1 MRSGP
6 SGREVFGLLVLTS
19 VERLSRRS
27 PQRFWPVMTLGLTVA
42 GLSAAPRARSASC
55 RGGWR
60 WLAAALGLGAGL
72 HLGVRAGAGMAGRIP
87 PLAGSLEWLQG
98 AVGSAPTSTRL
109 VLTVPAVIGEEVFWR
124 SGGWIAEVGAVW
136 GSALGYAAAQ
146 LPTRNPLL
154 VMGALPLGL
163 ATTWIRRRSGS
174 LLPVVICHLVFS
186 EMTLAWPG
194 LPLPSGSPRA
204 TEP

>member
-6 SGREVFGLLVLTS
+6 SGREVLGLLVLTS
-19 VERLSRRS
+19 AERLARRR
-27 PQRFWPVMTLGLTVA
+27 PQRFWPVMTLGLILA
-42 GLSAAPRARSASC
+42 GISAANRARSAKWH
-55 RGGWR
+55 GGWR
-60 WLAAALGLGAGL
+60 WLAAAVGLGAGL
-72 HLGVRAGAGMAGRIP
+72 HLGVRAGAEMAGRIS
-87 PLAGSLEWLQG
+87 PLAGSLEWVQE

-109 VLTVPAVIGEEVFWR
+109 VLSVPAVLGEEVFWR
-124 SGGWIAEVGAVW
+124 SGGWIAGAGTVW
-136 GSALGYAAAQ
+136 GSALGYTAAQ
-146 LPTRNPLL
+146 LPTQNPLL

-163 ATTWIRRRSGS
+163 VTTWIRRRSGA
-174 LLPVVICHLVFS
+174 LLPAVICHLVFS

>member
-6 SGREVFGLLVLTS
+6 SGREVLGLLVLTS
-19 VERLSRRS
+19 AERLARRR

-42 GLSAAPRARSASC
+42 GLSAAPRARSASWH
-55 RGGWR
+55 GGWR

-72 HLGVRAGAGMAGRIP
+72 HLGVRAGAVMAGRISA
-87 PLAGSLEWLQG
+87 LAGSLEWLER
-98 AVGSAPTSTRL
+98 AVASSPTSTRV
-109 VLTVPAVIGEEVFWR
+109 VLSVPAVLGEEVFWR
-124 SGGWIAEVGAVW
+124 SGGWIAEAGTVW
-136 GSALGYAAAQ
+136 GSAVGYAAAQ
-146 LPTRNPLL
+146 LPTQNPLL

-163 ATTWIRRRSGS
+163 AATWIRRRSGS